1 MIKVERENW
10 RINIENAV
18 RFIISEIGEEAV
30 ASILYKYRVNFIDQ
44 IASTDLSEV
53 FNELYAIEV
62 ELRSE

>member
-30 ASILYKYRVNFIDQ
+30 ASILYKYRVNVIDQ